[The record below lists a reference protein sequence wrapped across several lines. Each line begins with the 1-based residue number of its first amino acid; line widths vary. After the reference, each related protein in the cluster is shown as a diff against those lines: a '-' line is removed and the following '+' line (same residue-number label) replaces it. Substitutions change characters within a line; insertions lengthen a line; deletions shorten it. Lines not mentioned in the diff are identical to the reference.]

1 MQLSRHADYAL
12 RIVLDLA
19 PGSSSRIAD
28 IARRRRAPSAFL
40 AKIAR
45 DLIRAGLLRSFRGR
59 KGGVA
64 LARPASRITVLQVI
78 EAVDGPLALNRCVPS
93 GAGCPLSRSCP
104 AHPLWM
110 KLQKIVADELKA
122 VTIESLLREAG
133 SKPVTGLWQNPP
145 YCICPTSASA
155 GEPGSGGTRRRIR
168 APTLGRSAARSGS
181 GSEGSRGVRRQP
193 PVVKS
198 ETGDW
203 IEPEG

>member
-45 DLIRAGLLRSFRGR
+45 SLVRAGLLRSLRGR
-59 KGGVA
+59 NGGVT
-64 LARPASRITVLQVI
+64 LARSASRITVLQVI
-78 EAVDGPLALNRCVPS
+78 EAVDGPLALNRCVP
-93 GAGCPLSRSCP
+93 GGYGCPLSRSCP

-122 VTIESLLREAG
+122 VTIESLLKEAG
-133 SKPVTGLWQNPP
+133 
-145 YCICPTSASA
+145 
-155 GEPGSGGTRRRIR
+155 
-168 APTLGRSAARSGS
+168 
-181 GSEGSRGVRRQP
+181 
-193 PVVKS
+193 
-198 ETGDW
+198 
-203 IEPEG
+203 

>member
-28 IARRRRAPSAFL
+28 IARRRRAPPAFL
-40 AKIAR
+40 AKIVR
-45 DLIRAGLLRSFRGR
+45 SLVRAGLLRSLRGR
-59 KGGVA
+59 NGGVT

-93 GAGCPLSRSCP
+93 GGGCPLSRSCL

-122 VTIESLLREAG
+122 VTIESLLKEAG
-133 SKPVTGLWQNPP
+133 
-145 YCICPTSASA
+145 
-155 GEPGSGGTRRRIR
+155 
-168 APTLGRSAARSGS
+168 
-181 GSEGSRGVRRQP
+181 
-193 PVVKS
+193 
-198 ETGDW
+198 
-203 IEPEG
+203 